1 LKAALF
7 LKSVFREGAVEAEE
21 AVEAEGA
28 VSLLRAMTDVYSFN
42 S

>member
-7 LKSVFREGAVEAEE
+7 LKSVFRKGAVEARE
-21 AVEAEGA
+21 AM
-28 VSLLRAMTDVYSFN
+28 SLLGAIADVYSFN